1 MNHKS
6 SPKGDQTPVS
16 LPLEQ
21 RADHY
26 RRLANE
32 TMNKAKEVQD
42 PEKRAGFLTMAS
54 GWHAMAIEIERA
66 LAQTQSANEDPSAA
80 AEPEPGVA

>member
-16 LPLEQ
+16 LPLEH

-26 RRLANE
+26 RRLASE
-32 TMNKAKEVQD
+32 TMSRAKAAQD
-42 PEKRAGFLTMAS
+42 SDKRAGLLTMAS
-54 GWHAMAIEIERA
+54 GWHAMALEVERL
-66 LAQTQSANEDPSAA
+66 LAKAQSSNEDQSAADN
-80 AEPEPGVA
+80 PEPGVA

>member
-1 MNHKS
+1 MN
-6 SPKGDQTPVS
+6 T
-16 LPLEQ
+16 
-21 RADHY
+21 
-26 RRLANE
+26 
-32 TMNKAKEVQD
+32 AKEVQD